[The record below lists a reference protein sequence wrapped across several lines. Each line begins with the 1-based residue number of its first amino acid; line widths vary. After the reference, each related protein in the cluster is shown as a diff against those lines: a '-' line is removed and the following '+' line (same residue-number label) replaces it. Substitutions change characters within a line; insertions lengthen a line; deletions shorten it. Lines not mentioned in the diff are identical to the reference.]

1 LFVFALAGTFHLEA
15 SDFPAG
21 KLSPSERL
29 KTVHLKAAHEDAS
42 RLQQTRK
49 TLPPLP
55 GLHEFKAILHAH
67 AEDSSHTGGTRP
79 EMLSDAKKAGIQVIM
94 LTDHLRPP
102 RDFMDSWRGIHDGVL
117 FIPGSEAKGFL
128 VYPSKSIMDRMEAS
142 KDDLIAAV
150 TANNGLIFLSH
161 IEERKNH
168 SMDGLTGLEIYNRH
182 FDAKK
187 DMAGLIALAMKLL
200 DPKQLAELQE
210 NLRLYPDEVL
220 AGQVTYEEEYI
231 QKWDSE
237 TQTRRLTGVAANDC
251 HHNQIMV
258 VKMVDDDTV
267 LIGTNVDQDKD
278 MRRMTADSKPTIR
291 ELTKGHKPGDIL
303 ARADFDPYYRSFRDS
318 ATHIL
323 ASELTEEAIRSAL
336 QQGHAFVSHDWMC
349 DATGFTIQVLNPKSD
364 ENQKLMGDET
374 KYQEGQKLAARF
386 PVSCHARLLQNGKV
400 VAESDGDAFEYVV
413 KSPGVFRLEAWLKL
427 DGEDRPW
434 IYANPI
440 YLR

>member
-1 LFVFALAGTFHLEA
+1 
-15 SDFPAG
+15 
-21 KLSPSERL
+21 
-29 KTVHLKAAHEDAS
+29 
-42 RLQQTRK
+42 
-49 TLPPLP
+49 
-55 GLHEFKAILHAH
+55 
-67 AEDSSHTGGTRP
+67 
-79 EMLSDAKKAGIQVIM
+79 
-94 LTDHLRPP
+94 
-102 RDFMDSWRGIHDGVL
+102 
-117 FIPGSEAKGFL
+117 
-128 VYPSKSIMDRMEAS
+128 
-142 KDDLIAAV
+142 
-150 TANNGLIFLSH
+150 
-161 IEERKNH
+161 
-168 SMDGLTGLEIYNRH
+168 
-182 FDAKK
+182 
-187 DMAGLIALAMKLL
+187 
-200 DPKQLAELQE
+200 
-210 NLRLYPDEVL
+210 
-220 AGQVTYEEEYI
+220 
-231 QKWDSE
+231 
-237 TQTRRLTGVAANDC
+237 
-251 HHNQIMV
+251 
-258 VKMVDDDTV
+258 
-267 LIGTNVDQDKD
+267 